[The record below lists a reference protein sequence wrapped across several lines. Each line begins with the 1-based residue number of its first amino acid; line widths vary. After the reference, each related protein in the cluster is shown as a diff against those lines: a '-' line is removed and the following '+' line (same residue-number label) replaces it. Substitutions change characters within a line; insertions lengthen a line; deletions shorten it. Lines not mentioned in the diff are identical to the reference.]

1 MLRLAFVTGTQAGK
15 WFRRF
20 QDTTAHGGL
29 FTIDADDSM
38 AELLSGNVDVALMR
52 LPDGRVD
59 DSFHVVRLYEETPGI
74 AVPKDSVYAE
84 AGEALALA
92 DVSDEHLNYQLTDS
106 GEVDIAAVRE
116 ALQVVAANV
125 GIAIA
130 PLPLLKILSKKQV
143 VPLALT
149 GSEVPVTEIA
159 LVWRKSHD
167 NEAIQDFVGIAKG
180 RTARSSRQEKPK
192 RTARE
197 KAKTKQSR
205 KIVNNPLQK
214 PKKRPKQRKRR

>member
-1 MLRLAFVTGTQAGK
+1 MLRLAFVTGTEPGK
-15 WFRRF
+15 WFQRF
-20 QDTTAHGGL
+20 QDNTTHGGL
-29 FTIDADDSM
+29 STVDADDSM
-38 AELLSGNVDVALMR
+38 AELLAGHVDLALTR
-52 LPDGRVD
+52 LPDPRVD
-59 DSFHVVRLYEETPGI
+59 DSFHVVRLYEEAPGI

-84 AGEALALA
+84 VGEALALA
-92 DVSDEHLNYQLTDS
+92 DVSDEHLNYRLTDA

-143 VPLALT
+143 VPLALKD
-149 GSEVPVTEIA
+149 SEVPVTEIA
-159 LVWRKSHD
+159 LVWRKAED
-167 NEAIQDFVGIAKG
+167 GEAIQDFVGIAKG

-197 KAKTKQSR
+197 KAKAKQSR
-205 KIVNNPLQK
+205 RIVNNPLQK
-214 PKKRPKQRKRR
+214 QKKRPKQRKRR

>member
-1 MLRLAFVTGTQAGK
+1 MLRLAFVTGTEPGK
-15 WFRRF
+15 WFQRF
-20 QDTTAHGGL
+20 QDNTAHGGL
-29 FTIDADDSM
+29 STIDADDGM
-38 AELLSGNVDVALMR
+38 AELLAGRVDLALTR
-52 LPDGRVD
+52 LPDARLD
-59 DSFHVVRLYEETPGI
+59 DSFHVVRLYEEAPGV

-84 AGEALALA
+84 VGEALALA
-92 DVSDEHLNYQLTDS
+92 DVSDEHLNYRLTDA

-143 VPLALT
+143 VPLALK

-159 LVWRKSHD
+159 LVWRKAED
-167 NEAIQDFVGIAKG
+167 NDFVGIAKG

-197 KAKTKQSR
+197 KAKDKQSR
-205 KIVNNPLQK
+205 RIVNNPLQK
-214 PKKRPKQRKRR
+214 QKKRPKQRKRRWTEA

>member
-1 MLRLAFVTGTQAGK
+1 MTPSTWCACM
-15 WFRRF
+15 RR
-20 QDTTAHGGL
+20 
-29 FTIDADDSM
+29 
-38 AELLSGNVDVALMR
+38 
-52 LPDGRVD
+52 P
-59 DSFHVVRLYEETPGI
+59 PGI

-84 AGEALALA
+84 VGEALALA

-205 KIVNNPLQK
+205 RIVNNPLQK

>member
-1 MLRLAFVTGTQAGK
+1 M
-15 WFRRF
+15 
-20 QDTTAHGGL
+20 
-29 FTIDADDSM
+29 
-38 AELLSGNVDVALMR
+38 
-52 LPDGRVD
+52 
-59 DSFHVVRLYEETPGI
+59 
-74 AVPKDSVYAE
+74 
-84 AGEALALA
+84 GEALALA
-92 DVSDEHLNYQLTDS
+92 DVSDEHLNYRLTDA

-143 VPLALT
+143 VPLALK

-159 LVWRKSHD
+159 LVWRKAED

-197 KAKTKQSR
+197 KAKAKQSR
-205 KIVNNPLQK
+205 RIVNNPLRKQ
-214 PKKRPKQRKRR
+214 KKRPKQRKRR

>member
-20 QDTTAHGGL
+20 RDNTGHGGL
-29 FTIDADDSM
+29 LTIDADDSM
-38 AELLSGNVDVALMR
+38 AELLSGNVDVALIR
-52 LPDGRVD
+52 LPDARVD
-59 DSFHVVRLYEETPGI
+59 DSFHVVRLYEEAPGI

-84 AGEALALA
+84 VDEALALA
-92 DVSDEHLNYQLTDS
+92 DVSDEHLNYQLTDA
-106 GEVDIAAVRE
+106 GEVDIAALRA

-130 PLPLLKILSKKQV
+130 PLPLLRILSKKQV
-143 VPLALT
+143 VALPLKD
-149 GSEVPVTEIA
+149 SEVPVTEIA
-159 LVWRKSHD
+159 LVWRKSYD

-192 RTARE
+192 LTARE
-197 KAKTKQSR
+197 KAKAKQSR

-214 PKKRPKQRKRR
+214 QKKRLKQRKRR

>member
-1 MLRLAFVTGTQAGK
+1 MLRLAFVTGTEPGK
-15 WFRRF
+15 WFQRF
-20 QDTTAHGGL
+20 QDNTDHGGL
-29 FTIDADDSM
+29 STVDADDSM
-38 AELLSGNVDVALMR
+38 AELLAGHADVALTR
-52 LPDGRVD
+52 LPDPRVD
-59 DSFHVVRLYEETPGI
+59 DSFHVVRLYEEAPGI

-84 AGEALALA
+84 VGEALALA
-92 DVSDEHLNYQLTDS
+92 DVSDEHLNYRLTDA

-143 VPLALT
+143 VPLALK

-159 LVWRKSHD
+159 LVWRKAEDS
-167 NEAIQDFVGIAKG
+167 EAIQDFVGIAKG

-197 KAKTKQSR
+197 KAKAKQSR
-205 KIVNNPLQK
+205 RIVNNPLQK
-214 PKKRPKQRKRR
+214 QKKRPKQRKRR